1 MKDDLTELPV
11 FRTDLFQETPLVW
24 HRPHLR
30 QALQPAVAALIEHV
44 MAALREGAGDDGDA

>member
-1 MKDDLTELPV
+1 MKDNLAEPLV
-11 FRTDLFQETPLVW
+11 FRTDLFQKTPLVW

-30 QALQPAVAALIEHV
+30 RALQPAVAALIEHV